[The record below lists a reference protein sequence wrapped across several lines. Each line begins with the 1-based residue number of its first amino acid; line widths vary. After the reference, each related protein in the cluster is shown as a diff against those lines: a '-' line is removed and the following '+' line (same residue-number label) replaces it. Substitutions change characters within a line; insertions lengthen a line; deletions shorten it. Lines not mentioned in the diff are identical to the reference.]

1 VRPRKARTADGW
13 STAIMIREL
22 TTLYDAF
29 VRGHAPS
36 LPALPLQ
43 YADYALWQREWLHG
57 PALET
62 HLAYWRRQLA
72 ALPALEL
79 PSDHPRPP
87 IISYR
92 GATLAVRLPPTLSDG
107 LHALGQ
113 QEDSTVF
120 MLLLCGLGAV
130 AAFGRGAHRR
140 ASMSAS
146 SDTPA
151 PRKGA
156 TAEAGTPMFEPSR
169 RSSRD
174 S

>member
-1 VRPRKARTADGW
+1 MILNAPWMPVLVTVLGLVMGSAV
-13 STAIMIREL
+13 TAIAHRVPRGL
-22 TTLYDAF
+22 SW
-29 VRGHAPS
+29 VRGRSACPS
-36 LPALPLQ
+36 CGHVLTVIDLVPVLSWASTGGRCRYCRVRVPWRYPLT
-43 YADYALWQREWLHG
+43 E
-57 PALET
+57 
-62 HLAYWRRQLA
+62 LACGTWA
-72 ALPALEL
+72 
-79 PSDHPRPP
+79 
-87 IISYR
+87 
-92 GATLAVRLPPTLSDG
+92 
-107 LHALGQ
+107 
-113 QEDSTVF
+113 
-120 MLLLCGLGAV
+120 LLLCGLGAV